1 MTAAAVT
8 SFAPQAASAMTAAAR
23 DFLASLDASQRAEAM
38 FPFAGDERFVWHY
51 TPVPRNG
58 LSLNAMQPDQR
69 TAALDLVATGLS
81 PRGWRQAQQIMA
93 LETILDEWERMQGLP
108 LRWRR
113 DPEEYHLSVFGQP
126 GDDRW
131 AWRVCGHH
139 LLTHITV
146 AAQAHLA
153 CVPLFFG
160 ANPAEVRHG
169 PDKGLRILSAEEDLA
184 RGLLEQ
190 LTPDQRRV
198 AIVDPQAPDD
208 ILTKNYRAIQP
219 GMAPQG
225 LALGDMAQASREQ
238 LVRLIRHYVERSAG
252 EMAANAWRDIERAG
266 LDPVTFAWAGPQEPG
281 HGHYYAVVGSTFLIE
296 YDNTQD
302 GANHVHSVWRDFT
315 NDFGGDVLAE
325 HYAESAHH
333 HDHE

>member
-1 MTAAAVT
+1 MTPAAVT
-8 SFAPQAASAMTAAAR
+8 AYAPRAASAMTAAAR
-23 DFLASLDASQRAEAM
+23 DFLESLDASQRADAM
-38 FPFAGDERFVWHY
+38 FPFLGDERFVWHY
-51 TPVPRNG
+51 TPVPRRG
-58 LSLNAMQPDQR
+58 LSIKAMNSAQR
-69 TAALDLVATGLS
+69 RAAVNLVAIGLS

-93 LETILDEWERMQGLP
+93 HETILDEWERWQRLP
-108 LRWRR
+108 QRWRR
-113 DPEEYHLSVFGQP
+113 DPEDYHLSVFGQP

-131 AWRVCGHH
+131 GWRVCGHH
-139 LLTHITV
+139 LLTHITI
-146 AAQAHLA
+146 AAQAYVA

-169 PDKGLRILSAEEDLA
+169 PEQGLRVLAVEEDLA
-184 RGLLEQ
+184 RSLLGQ

-198 AIVDPQAPDD
+198 AVVDAQAPDD

-225 LALGDMAQASREQ
+225 LALGDMGEPQREQ
-238 LVRLIRHYVERSAG
+238 LVRLIRHYVDRSAG
-252 EMAANAWRDIERAG
+252 EMAANAWDDIERAG
-266 LDPVTFAWAGPQEPG
+266 LDAVTFAWAGPQDPG
-281 HGHYYAVVGSTFLIE
+281 HGHYYSVVGSTFLIE

-302 GANHVHSVWRDFT
+302 GANHIHSVWRDFT
-315 NDFGGDVLAE
+315 NDFGGDVLAQ

>member
-1 MTAAAVT
+1 VTLLALLPSLLAAQPTGSIAGRVVDSTGSALPGATVSLIGAGPAAEGPRITAADG
-8 SFAPQAASAMTAAAR
+8 SFAFDNVP
-23 DFLASLDASQRAEAM
+23 
-38 FPFAGDERFVWHY
+38 AGDYLVE
-51 TPVPRNG
+51 
-58 LSLNAMQPDQR
+58 
-69 TAALDLVATGLS
+69 AALSGFE
-81 PRGWRQAQQIMA
+81 PRGEPVSVEADAVARVDLT
-93 LETILDEWERMQGLP
+93 LEISRLME
-108 LRWRR
+108 
-113 DPEEYHLSVFGQP
+113 S
-126 GDDRW
+126 
-131 AWRVCGHH
+131 
-139 LLTHITV
+139 ITV
-146 AAQAHLA
+146 VAEAHLA

-169 PDKGLRILSAEEDLA
+169 QEKGLRILSVEEDLA
-184 RGLLEQ
+184 RGLLGQ

-225 LALGDMAQASREQ
+225 LAFGDMAQASREQ
-238 LVRLIRHYVERSAG
+238 LVRLIRHYVDRSAG
-252 EMAANAWRDIERAG
+252 EMAANAWRDIEHAG